1 MVPEILQNMIIDKAA
16 RYAAFSFST
25 DTFTVPMIDGTKVYA
40 YALDIEL
47 NLYTDLHANGFNRLG
62 ANINADSNRINRAW
76 NIPGQPKNRGEDDQW
91 NQLPAFYCWEFLVSA
106 ENQGI
111 AVNIGAIPNGIF
123 IPGTAQPPELPRPI
137 GYATLPNAIRQEDL
151 DPILNQRSY
160 FSNRNRVRVGT
171 QDMNNLDFLEPINVA
186 SVGRIPDP
194 APFVATLHCVIS
206 NR

>member
-1 MVPEILQNMIIDKAA
+1 MIPEILQQMIVEKAA

-25 DTFTVPMIDGTKVYA
+25 DTFTVPMIDGTKIYA
-40 YALDIEL
+40 YALDIQL
-47 NLYTDLHANGFNRLG
+47 NLYSDLHGNGYNRLG
-62 ANINADSNRINRAW
+62 ANINADSNRINRSW
-76 NIPGQPKNRGEDDQW
+76 NIPGQINAEEQW
-91 NQLPAFYCWEFLVSA
+91 SQLPAFYCWEFLIAA

-111 AVNIGAIPNGIF
+111 AVNVGAITNGIF

-151 DPILNQRSY
+151 DPLLNLRSY
-160 FSNRNRVRVGT
+160 FSNRNRVRVNT

-186 SVGRIPDP
+186 SVGRVPNP